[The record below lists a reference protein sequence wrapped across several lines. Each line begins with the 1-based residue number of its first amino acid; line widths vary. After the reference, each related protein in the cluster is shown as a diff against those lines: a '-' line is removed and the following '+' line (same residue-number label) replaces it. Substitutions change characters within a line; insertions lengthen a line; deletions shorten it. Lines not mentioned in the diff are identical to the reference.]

1 MKGLQISPLDNVAV
15 AIEPGRAGEPL
26 TAGETALV
34 TLTEDVPAG
43 HKAALRPIGA
53 GEPVIK
59 YGFPIGIAK
68 CGIAPGQW
76 VHTHNLRTGLDGL
89 LEYQY
94 LPKLTALP
102 PQEAK
107 TFRGFVRQDG
117 RVGIRNEIWI
127 IPTVGCVNGIAQALE
142 RKGAGMIK
150 GSVEGVHA
158 FPHPHG
164 CSQISRDL
172 ERTQRVL
179 AGLTK
184 HPNAGGVLVLGLGCE
199 VNYIEEFQ
207 RVLGEWNIERVKF
220 LNCQDSTDEIAE
232 GTALLQQL
240 IDTAAGDTRTEVSA
254 EKLIVGLKCG
264 GSDGFSGITAN
275 PVVGAFSDKLISM
288 GGSTILTEVPEM
300 FGAETILMN
309 RCSGEDTFQKTV
321 ALIDDFKRYFMGY
334 NLPIYENPSPGNK
347 AGGLSTLEDKSLG
360 CTQKGGTAT
369 VTGVLDYAE
378 GCCTAGLNLMSAPG
392 NDLVASSACA
402 AAGAQIVLF
411 TTGRGT
417 PFGCPVPTV
426 KISTNPTLA
435 AKKPG
440 WIDFDAS
447 PVLEGETVGDMGEAL
462 LERVLALASGEMYAK
477 NEENGY
483 RDIAI
488 FKDGVTQ

>member
-1 MKGLQISPLDNVAV
+1 MKGLQIAPPDNVAV
-15 AIEPGRAGEPL
+15 AFVPGK
-26 TAGETALV
+26 AGETMEYGEKTVVLA
-34 TLTEDVPAG
+34 EDVPAG
-43 HKAALRPIGA
+43 HKIAIAPICE
-53 GEPVIK
+53 GEAVVK
-59 YGFPIGIAK
+59 YGFPIGLAK
-68 CGIAPGQW
+68 QNILPGQW

-89 LEYQY
+89 LDYTY
-94 LPKLTALP
+94 DPKLTP
-102 PQEAK
+102 PPAREAK
-107 TFRGFVRQDG
+107 TFQGYVRKNG
-117 RVGIRNEIWI
+117 RVGIRNEIWV
-127 IPTVGCVNGIAQALE
+127 IPTVGCVNGVALALE
-142 RKGAGMIK
+142 KKANLLAQGK
-150 GSVEGVHA
+150 VDGVYA

-164 CSQISRDL
+164 CSQVSTDL

-199 VNYIEEFQ
+199 VNYIDAFKA
-207 RVLGEWNIERVKF
+207 VLGEYDAERIRF
-220 LNCQDSTDEIAE
+220 LNCQDSPDEIGEGMEILKELIALAAE
-232 GTALLQQL
+232 
-240 IDTAAGDTRTEVSA
+240 DRRTPVSA
-254 EKLIVGLKCG
+254 DKLTVGLKCG

-275 PVVGAFSDKLISM
+275 PVVGAFSDALVSM

-309 RCSGEDTFQKTV
+309 RCGEEALFQKTV
-321 ALIDDFKRYFMGY
+321 ALIDDFKRYFMHY
-334 NLPIYENPSPGNK
+334 EQPIYENPSPGNK

-378 GCCTAGLNLMSAPG
+378 HQGNPGLNLMSAPG
-392 NDLVASSACA
+392 NDLVASTACA
-402 AAGAQIVLF
+402 AAGAQLVLF

-417 PFGCPVPTV
+417 PFGCPVPTL

-447 PVLEGETVGDMGEAL
+447 PVLAGRSVADMGEAL
-462 LERVLALASGEMYAK
+462 LDMVLAVASGETYAK